1 MNRSFTRTIN
11 HVLALSLCVT
21 SSLILVS
28 DASVAAPRRPIRA
41 RPAPT
46 RPPHAQPPSNQSA
59 PAATVVTL
67 PSGTYQILPD
77 PTQCVLNTAHHL
89 HPGRLIGGRIDRA
102 GRGRPIIRGPIIR
115 QVEAGIAEA
124 QAAVAQAIAAALIE
138 MRADMLSKINT
149 AFNVGSRVGIC
160 DTILANYATE
170 ANNKCAAN
178 RGRFQSEAAAECS
191 GPGKSTA
198 QRLTCSCLVPAI
210 TAALEANCV
219 ALSQSPEILAAVNV
233 AYASCKQREINI
245 GGLLTGVL
253 EQVIKPVDA
262 GQK

>member
-1 MNRSFTRTIN
+1 MNRSFTRRIN
-11 HVLALSLCVT
+11 HILGLSLCVT
-21 SSLILVS
+21 SSLILAT
-28 DASVAAPRRPIRA
+28 DASVAAPRRPVRG
-41 RPAPT
+41 RPAAT
-46 RPPHAQPPSNQSA
+46 RPQQTRPPSNQSA
-59 PAATVVTL
+59 PATTVVTL
-67 PSGTYQILPD
+67 PSGAYQILPD
-77 PTQCVLNTAHHL
+77 PTRCVLNTAHQL

-102 GRGRPIIRGPIIR
+102 GRDRPIIRGPIIR

-124 QAAVAQAIAAALIE
+124 RAAIARAIAAALVE
-138 MRADMLSKINT
+138 MKADMLAKISA

-191 GPGKSTA
+191 APGKSKA
-198 QRLTCSCLVPAI
+198 QSLTCSCLVPAI

-219 ALSQSPEILAAVNV
+219 ALAQSPEMLAAVNA

-245 GGLLTGVL
+245 GGLLTEVL
-253 EQVIKPVDA
+253 EQVIKPVEV
-262 GQK
+262 GQE